1 VLQVD
6 QNLQRLPD
14 DGVRASALDISD
26 EPDAAGVVLMS
37 WIVET
42 YGGGLVMLF
51 WHPLFMNEDLS

>member
-1 VLQVD
+1 
-6 QNLQRLPD
+6 
-14 DGVRASALDISD
+14 
-26 EPDAAGVVLMS
+26 VLMS